1 MLIILKKEHLGGFI
15 KKFLVFLLVL
25 LIGGYF
31 GVGYYVFGIAA
42 SVPCE
47 VWIEEAENKPDNWSL
62 GDKADWDPSDY
73 FIENY
78 TEVSIFAD
86 DGEIEL
92 KSWWVENNLSNPTI
106 ILLHGLTSSKNS
118 PDILLPMGMM
128 NKSEFNLLA
137 IDMRDH
143 GESTCEDGFYAAGQN
158 ETDDVVAAIDWL
170 INKGISPSNIGI
182 YGNSLGALVGL
193 MTPAKTNEFG
203 SIAVIDPPVD
213 FETLVREEM
222 SYQGF
227 PTFLWEPI
235 YHYALVFK
243 RINMLKDIPEEA
255 LSKGNKQPLLIFS
268 GLQSDRVLPHH
279 SDDLVD
285 IAKAND
291 IDYNIYK
298 YDGMGH
304 TQILYFY
311 TEEYSQLLTDFYK
324 STLSG

>member
-1 MLIILKKEHLGGFI
+1 MKIENLGGYI
-15 KKFLVFLLVL
+15 KKFLVFFLVII
-25 LIGGYF
+25 IGGYF
-31 GVGYYVFGIAA
+31 GIGYYVFGIAA

-78 TEVSIFAD
+78 KEVSIFAD

-170 INKGISPSNIGI
+170 TDKGISPSNIGI

-255 LSKGNKQPLLIFS
+255 LSKGSKQPLLIFT
-268 GLQSDRVLPHH
+268 GLQSDRILPHH

-285 IAKAND
+285 IARAND

>member
-1 MLIILKKEHLGGFI
+1 METLGGYI
-15 KKFLVFLLVL
+15 KKFLAFFLVVI
-25 LIGGYF
+25 IGGYF
-31 GVGYYVFGIAA
+31 GIGYYVFGIAA

-47 VWIEEAENKPDNWSL
+47 VWVEEAGNKPDNWSL
-62 GDKADWDPSDY
+62 GNKADWNPSEY
-73 FIENY
+73 FIEDY
-78 TEVSIFAD
+78 KEVTIFAD

-118 PDILLPMGMM
+118 PDILLPMGML

-137 IDMRDH
+137 LDMRDH
-143 GESTCEDGFYAAGQN
+143 GESTCEDGFYSAGQN
-158 ETDDVVAAIDWL
+158 ETDDVVAAIEWL
-170 INKGISPSNIGI
+170 VDKGISPSTIGI
-182 YGNSLGALVGL
+182 YGNSLGALIGL

-235 YHYALVFK
+235 YHYALIFK

-255 LSKGNKQPLLIFS
+255 LSKSKKQPLLIFT
-268 GLQSDRVLPHH
+268 GLDSDRVLPHH
-279 SDDLVD
+279 SDDLVE

-304 TQILYFY
+304 TEILYFY

>member
-1 MLIILKKEHLGGFI
+1 LIILKKEHLGGFI

-25 LIGGYF
+25 VIGGYF

-78 TEVSIFAD
+78 KEVSIFAD

-311 TEEYSQLLTDFYK
+311 TEEYSQ
-324 STLSG
+324 

>member
-15 KKFLVFLLVL
+15 KKFLVFLLAL

-78 TEVSIFAD
+78 KEVSIFAD

>member
-1 MLIILKKEHLGGFI
+1 MLIILKSEYLGGFI

-47 VWIEEAENKPDNWSL
+47 VWIEETENKPDNWSL

-78 TEVSIFAD
+78 KEVSIFAD

-128 NKSEFNLLA
+128 DKSEFNLLA

-170 INKGISPSNIGI
+170 TDKGISPSNIGI

-255 LSKGNKQPLLIFS
+255 LSKGSKQPLLIFT

-285 IAKAND
+285 IARAND

>member
-1 MLIILKKEHLGGFI
+1 LLIIFKKEHIGGFI
-15 KKFLVFLLVL
+15 KKFLVFLLAL

-62 GDKADWDPSDY
+62 GEKADWDPSDY

-78 TEVSIFAD
+78 KEVSIFAD

-158 ETDDVVAAIDWL
+158 ETDDVVAAIGWL
-170 INKGISPSNIGI
+170 IDKGISPSNIGI

>member
-1 MLIILKKEHLGGFI
+1 LIILKREHLGGFI

-78 TEVSIFAD
+78 KEVSIFAD

-170 INKGISPSNIGI
+170 TDKGISPSNIGI

-255 LSKGNKQPLLIFS
+255 LSKGSKQPLLIFT

-285 IAKAND
+285 IARAND

-298 YDGMGH
+298 YDDMGH

>member
-78 TEVSIFAD
+78 KEVSIFAD

-170 INKGISPSNIGI
+170 IDKGISPSNIGI

>member
-15 KKFLVFLLVL
+15 KKFLVFLLAL

-78 TEVSIFAD
+78 KEVSIFAD

-170 INKGISPSNIGI
+170 IDKGISPSNIGI

>member
-1 MLIILKKEHLGGFI
+1 MKIENLGGYI
-15 KKFLVFLLVL
+15 KKFLVFFLVIF
-25 LIGGYF
+25 IGGYF
-31 GVGYYVFGIAA
+31 GIGYYVFGIAA

-78 TEVSIFAD
+78 KEVSIFAD

-170 INKGISPSNIGI
+170 TDKGISPSNIGI

-255 LSKGNKQPLLIFS
+255 LSKGSKQPLLIFT
-268 GLQSDRVLPHH
+268 GLQSDRILPHH

-285 IAKAND
+285 IARAND

>member
-25 LIGGYF
+25 LVGGYF

-78 TEVSIFAD
+78 KEVSIFAD

>member
-1 MLIILKKEHLGGFI
+1 MLIILKREHLGGFI

-78 TEVSIFAD
+78 KEVSIFAD

-170 INKGISPSNIGI
+170 TDKGISPSNIGI

-255 LSKGNKQPLLIFS
+255 LSKGSKQPLLIFT

-285 IAKAND
+285 IARAND

>member
-158 ETDDVVAAIDWL
+158 ETDDVAAAIDWL

>member
-1 MLIILKKEHLGGFI
+1 MIILKKEHLGGFI
-15 KKFLVFLLVL
+15 KKFLVFLLAL

-78 TEVSIFAD
+78 KEVSIFAD

-158 ETDDVVAAIDWL
+158 ETDDVVAAIGWL
-170 INKGISPSNIGI
+170 IDKGISPSSIGI

-255 LSKGNKQPLLIFS
+255 LSKGSKQPLLIFT

-285 IAKAND
+285 IARAND

>member
-78 TEVSIFAD
+78 REVSIFAD

-170 INKGISPSNIGI
+170 IDKGISPSNIGI

>member
-1 MLIILKKEHLGGFI
+1 LIILKREHLGGFI

-78 TEVSIFAD
+78 KEVSIFAD

-170 INKGISPSNIGI
+170 TDKGISPSNIGI

-255 LSKGNKQPLLIFS
+255 LSKGSKQPLLIFT

-285 IAKAND
+285 IARAND

>member
-1 MLIILKKEHLGGFI
+1 MFIILKSEHLGGFI

-78 TEVSIFAD
+78 KEVSIFAD

-128 NKSEFNLLA
+128 DKSEFNLLA

-170 INKGISPSNIGI
+170 TDKGISPSNIGI

-255 LSKGNKQPLLIFS
+255 LSKGSKQPLLIFT

-285 IAKAND
+285 IARAND

>member
-1 MLIILKKEHLGGFI
+1 MIILKKEHLGGFI

-25 LIGGYF
+25 IIGGYF

-78 TEVSIFAD
+78 KEVSIFAD

-158 ETDDVVAAIDWL
+158 ETDDVVAAIGWL
-170 INKGISPSNIGI
+170 IDKGISPSNIGI

-243 RINMLKDIPEEA
+243 RINMLKNIPEEA

>member
-15 KKFLVFLLVL
+15 KKFLVFLLAL

-78 TEVSIFAD
+78 KEVSIFAD

-158 ETDDVVAAIDWL
+158 ETDDVVAAIGWL
-170 INKGISPSNIGI
+170 IDKGISPSNIGI

-243 RINMLKDIPEEA
+243 RINMLKNIPEEA

-285 IAKAND
+285 IAEAND

>member
-1 MLIILKKEHLGGFI
+1 LKIENLGGYI
-15 KKFLVFLLVL
+15 KKFLVFFLVII
-25 LIGGYF
+25 IGGYF
-31 GVGYYVFGIAA
+31 GIGYYVFGIAA

-47 VWIEEAENKPDNWSL
+47 VWVEEAENTPDNWSL
-62 GDKADWDPSDY
+62 GNKADWNPSEY
-73 FIENY
+73 FIEDY
-78 TEVSIFAD
+78 EEVIIFAD
-86 DGEIEL
+86 NGEIEL

-118 PDILLPMGMM
+118 PDILLPMGML

-158 ETDDVVAAIDWL
+158 ETDDVVAAIGWL
-170 INKGISPSNIGI
+170 VDKGINPSSIGI

-255 LSKGNKQPLLIFS
+255 LSKSNKQPLLIFT
-268 GLQSDRVLPHH
+268 GLKSDRVLPHH

-285 IAKAND
+285 IAKQNN
-291 IDYNIYK
+291 IEYNIYK
-298 YDGMGH
+298 YDDMGH

>member
-1 MLIILKKEHLGGFI
+1 MIILKKEHLGGFI

-25 LIGGYF
+25 LVGGYF

-78 TEVSIFAD
+78 KEVSIFAD

>member
-78 TEVSIFAD
+78 REVSIFAD

>member
-1 MLIILKKEHLGGFI
+1 METLGGYI
-15 KKFLVFLLVL
+15 KKFFAFFLVVI
-25 LIGGYF
+25 IGGYF
-31 GVGYYVFGIAA
+31 GIGYYVFGIAA

-47 VWIEEAENKPDNWSL
+47 VWVEEAGNKPDNWSL
-62 GDKADWDPSDY
+62 GNKADWNPSEY
-73 FIENY
+73 FIEDY
-78 TEVSIFAD
+78 KEVTIFAD

-118 PDILLPMGMM
+118 PDILLPMGML

-137 IDMRDH
+137 LDMRDH
-143 GESTCEDGFYAAGQN
+143 GESTCEDGFYSAGQN
-158 ETDDVVAAIDWL
+158 ETDDVVAAIEWL
-170 INKGISPSNIGI
+170 VDKGISPSTIGI
-182 YGNSLGALVGL
+182 YGNSLGALIGL

-235 YHYALVFK
+235 YHYALIFK
-243 RINMLKDIPEEA
+243 RINMLKDVPEEA
-255 LSKGNKQPLLIFS
+255 LSKSNKQPLLIFT
-268 GLQSDRVLPHH
+268 GLESDRVLPHH
-279 SDDLVD
+279 SDDLVE

-304 TQILYFY
+304 TEILYFY

>member
-1 MLIILKKEHLGGFI
+1 MIILKKEHLGGFI
-15 KKFLVFLLVL
+15 KKFLVFLLAL

-31 GVGYYVFGIAA
+31 GVGYYVSGIAA

-78 TEVSIFAD
+78 KEVSIFAD

-118 PDILLPMGMM
+118 PDILLAMGMM

-158 ETDDVVAAIDWL
+158 ETDDVVAAIGWL
-170 INKGISPSNIGI
+170 IDKGISPSNIGI

>member
-1 MLIILKKEHLGGFI
+1 LLIIFKKEHIGGFI
-15 KKFLVFLLVL
+15 KKFLVFLLAL

-62 GDKADWDPSDY
+62 GEKADWDPSDY

-78 TEVSIFAD
+78 KEVSIFAD

-158 ETDDVVAAIDWL
+158 ETDDVVAAIGWL
-170 INKGISPSNIGI
+170 IDKGISPSNIGI

-324 STLSG
+324 STLGG

>member
-1 MLIILKKEHLGGFI
+1 MLIILKKEHVGGFI
-15 KKFLVFLLVL
+15 KKFLVFLLAL

-78 TEVSIFAD
+78 KEVSIFAD

-158 ETDDVVAAIDWL
+158 ETDDVAAAIDWL

>member
-1 MLIILKKEHLGGFI
+1 MVILTSEHLGGFI

-25 LIGGYF
+25 IIGGYF

-78 TEVSIFAD
+78 KEVSIFAD

-92 KSWWVENNLSNPTI
+92 KSWWVENDLSNPTI

-170 INKGISPSNIGI
+170 IDKGISPSNIGI

-285 IAKAND
+285 IAEAND

>member
-1 MLIILKKEHLGGFI
+1 MKIENLGGYI
-15 KKFLVFLLVL
+15 KKFLAFFLVVI
-25 LIGGYF
+25 IGVYF
-31 GVGYYVFGIAA
+31 GIGYYVFGIAA

-47 VWIEEAENKPDNWSL
+47 VWVEEAGNKPDNWSL
-62 GDKADWDPSDY
+62 GNKADWNPSEY
-73 FIENY
+73 FIEDY
-78 TEVSIFAD
+78 KEVTIFAD

-118 PDILLPMGMM
+118 PDILLPMGML

-137 IDMRDH
+137 LDMRDH
-143 GESTCEDGFYAAGQN
+143 GESTCEDGFYSAGQN

-170 INKGISPSNIGI
+170 TDKGISPSTIGI
-182 YGNSLGALVGL
+182 YGNSLGALIGL

-235 YHYALVFK
+235 YHYALIFK

-255 LSKGNKQPLLIFS
+255 LSKGSKQPLLIFT
-268 GLQSDRVLPHH
+268 GLESDRVLPHH
-279 SDDLVD
+279 SDDLVE

-304 TQILYFY
+304 TEILYFY

>member
-1 MLIILKKEHLGGFI
+1 LLIILKSEYLGGFI

-47 VWIEEAENKPDNWSL
+47 VWIEETENKPDNWSL

-78 TEVSIFAD
+78 KEVSIFAD

-128 NKSEFNLLA
+128 DKSEFNLLA

-170 INKGISPSNIGI
+170 TDKGISPSNIGI

-255 LSKGNKQPLLIFS
+255 LSKGSKQPLLIFT

-285 IAKAND
+285 IARAND

>member
-78 TEVSIFAD
+78 KEVSIFAD

>member
-1 MLIILKKEHLGGFI
+1 MLIILKKEHVGGFI

-78 TEVSIFAD
+78 KEVSIFAD

>member
-1 MLIILKKEHLGGFI
+1 MIILKKEHLGGFI
-15 KKFLVFLLVL
+15 KKFLVFLLAL

-78 TEVSIFAD
+78 KEVSIFAD

-128 NKSEFNLLA
+128 NKNEFNLLA

-170 INKGISPSNIGI
+170 TDKGISPSNIGI

-243 RINMLKDIPEEA
+243 RINMLKNIPEEA

-279 SDDLVD
+279 SDDLVE

-304 TQILYFY
+304 TEILYFY

>member
-1 MLIILKKEHLGGFI
+1 LLIILKKEHIGGFI
-15 KKFLVFLLVL
+15 KKFLVFLLAL

-62 GDKADWDPSDY
+62 GEKADWDPSDY

-78 TEVSIFAD
+78 KEVSIFAD

-158 ETDDVVAAIDWL
+158 ETDDVVAAIGWL
-170 INKGISPSNIGI
+170 IDKGISPSNIGI